1 MSETGEITASTKAV
15 IALAAVGATAVSV
28 IGLLSSYKS
37 LSTTAATSWGWQSP
51 WTLPVGIDLAIPSF
65 TLIGLLLIQ
74 FDIPVGWVP
83 LFPRALTAATVYLNW
98 SADRTTPGRIG
109 HAALVMLWVVF
120 SEIAGRVYAHQAA
133 LKSDARM
140 ERVRRIR
147 WVLAPFSTMS
157 LWRRMQLWE
166 ITSYREALSLE
177 RNRKLVRADLR
188 ERFGR
193 LWRFRTPRMD
203 LVQLRLGELVPV
215 NLEPDAAEV
224 PANHALEVPT
234 VPEPERNQVRNHIAE
249 PPANQ
254 VPAGSVAVPEPAPE
268 PVEPKAVN
276 LDRNQPK
283 RPKSKPAPSTV
294 ATPKP
299 TNPGIPSATEQVRQI
314 LDLIEE
320 HGVDTVK
327 LKFVMDETGMPKT
340 TAYNR
345 LIEARTAWSEA
356 NEQNGDS

>member
-1 MSETGEITASTKAV
+1 MSETGEITAFTKAV
-15 IALAAVGATAVSV
+15 IAAAAIGATAVSV
-28 IGLLSSYKS
+28 IGLLSSYKT
-37 LSTTAATSWGWQSP
+37 LSTTAATSWGWQWP
-51 WTLPVGIDLAIPSF
+51 WALPIGIDLAIPSF

-83 LFPRALTAATVYLNW
+83 FFPRALTAATVYLNW
-98 SADRTTPGRIG
+98 SADRTLPGRVG

-120 SEIAGRVYAHQAA
+120 SEIAGRVYAHQAE
-133 LKSDARM
+133 LRSEARM

-147 WVLAPFSTMS
+147 WILAPLSTAS

-166 ITSYREALSLE
+166 ITSYREALSKE
-177 RNRKLVRADLR
+177 RNRKLVRAGLR
-188 ERFGR
+188 ERFGWW
-193 LWRFRTPRMD
+193 WRFRTPRMD
-203 LVQLRLGELVPV
+203 LVQLRLGELVPA
-215 NLEPDAAEV
+215 NLEPGSVEPLQV
-224 PANHALEVPT
+224 PANQIPEVPV
-234 VPEPERNQVRNHIAE
+234 VPE

-254 VPAGSVAVPEPAPE
+254 VPNPGSEPEANQAPGGSAPVRNPSPEPA
-268 PVEPKAVN
+268 EPKTVN

-283 RPKSKPAPSTV
+283 RTKPKPAP
-294 ATPKP
+294 AAKP
-299 TNPGIPSATEQVRQI
+299 TNPGTPSATEQVRQI

-356 NEQNGDS
+356 NEQDTDS